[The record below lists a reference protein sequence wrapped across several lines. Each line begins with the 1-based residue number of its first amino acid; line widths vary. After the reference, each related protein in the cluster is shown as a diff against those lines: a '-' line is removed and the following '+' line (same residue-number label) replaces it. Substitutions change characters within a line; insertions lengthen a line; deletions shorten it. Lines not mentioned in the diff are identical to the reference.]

1 MKKLFIKAVTTLLVM
16 GGFKM
21 VVVEPDKPHTFEVTI
36 PAFTDIVEFFDT
48 LGDEVKEL
56 AKNFE
61 VTPQN
66 PSL

>member
-16 GGFKM
+16 GGVKM

-36 PAFTDIVEFFDT
+36 PAFTDIVEFFDA
-48 LGDEVKEL
+48 LGNEVKEL

-66 PSL
+66 PLL

>member
-1 MKKLFIKAVTTLLVM
+1 MKKLFIKAVTTLLVL
-16 GGFKM
+16 GGVKM

-36 PAFTDIVEFFDT
+36 PAFTDIVEFFDA
-48 LGDEVKEL
+48 LGNEVKEL

-66 PSL
+66 PLL

>member
-1 MKKLFIKAVTTLLVM
+1 MKKLFIKAVTALLVM

-48 LGDEVKEL
+48 LGDEVKDL

-66 PSL
+66 PS